1 MENHA
6 KNMHQKLVPDSFLI
20 LVNNPKKPLHARNSI
35 KNEIILKRIMKKLSS
50 FFLLNK
56 SLLMDK
62 VIKNKRTLELVT
74 TSLQNKF

>member
-1 MENHA
+1 
-6 KNMHQKLVPDSFLI
+6 MHQKLVPDSFLI

-50 FFLLNK
+50 FLLLNK

>member
-1 MENHA
+1 
-6 KNMHQKLVPDSFLI
+6 MHQKLVPDSFLI